1 MNKPLLDVIF
11 ASEKRRSVL
20 LLLKDGPR
28 DMEELLNHIN
38 TTRQV
43 LLPQMRILEKHHL
56 IIHTKD
62 TCELTTIGKMIV
74 DETAPL
80 IDSVSFFNG
89 EDDYWGT
96 HKLDFLPPHLLKR
109 ISEIGEHRI
118 VKPSLTESF
127 ELNQKIIEAGYISES
142 HHAACAYYHA
152 DMSSVLSRMVKN
164 GVTIHYLVT
173 SSVLE
178 KMIGS
183 DREELTQLL
192 ENKLFHMYVCHGMGF
207 LGFTYNNHSV
217 LLRLLKNDGSADST
231 QVECF
236 DPGAHEWA
244 EELFEYL
251 LKDAVPVKKFS
262 ECLLKDKVP
271 LSEIMM
277 QVEQ

>member
-28 DMEELLNHIN
+28 DMEEILCHIH

-56 IIHTKD
+56 IIHQKD
-62 TCELTTIGKMIV
+62 ACELTTIGKLIV
-74 DETAPL
+74 DEMIPL
-80 IDSVSFFNG
+80 LDDISFFNG
-89 EDDYWGT
+89 EDQYWGT

-109 ISEIGEHRI
+109 ISELGEHAI
-118 VKPSLTESF
+118 IKPPITKSF

-178 KMIGS
+178 KMIDG

-192 ENKLFHMYVCHGMGF
+192 ENKLFHMYVCPGMDF
-207 LGFTYNNHSV
+207 LGFTYNDHSV

-236 DPGAHEWA
+236 DPRSHEWA

-251 LKDAVPVKKFS
+251 LKDAVPVKKWP
-262 ECLLKDKVP
+262 EYLLKYKIP
-271 LSEIMM
+271 AMK
-277 QVEQ
+277 